1 MNYFLAYNILCNT
14 SISKNVTLRMDLT
27 IVYRMSNLVIIERNS
42 KASQSLKQSK
52 NTFPFVSMCEVK
64 HDAVGLYTL
73 VTEGPE
79 FIYIYVCGC
88 SL

>member
-42 KASQSLKQSK
+42 KAEPKTKQ
-52 NTFPFVSMCEVK
+52 K
-64 HDAVGLYTL
+64 HIPLRVYL
-73 VTEGPE
+73 
-79 FIYIYVCGC
+79 
-88 SL
+88 